1 MSNETLPLTSANRLR
16 SQLQQALESFNHIE
30 WVERTGSTNAD
41 LIQRARSGTGSIVRP
56 WLLGA
61 HLQEE
66 GRGRAG
72 RTWQNRAGAHLMFSC
87 AFDIFLPARSLATL
101 SPLAGVAACEA
112 LRSLLPARHRV
123 ALSLKWPND
132 ILWYG
137 AKLAGILTEVTRA
150 STSPSSA
157 DHHVVVIGIGI
168 NLSDARALSQTLHRH
183 VADWQDVCND
193 CPDIAAHR
201 HADIVATVAKAWYQ
215 TMNQTTAY
223 GFNDLHT
230 RYAEVDALQGQ
241 NVSIIENGQTLYT
254 GIADGVNETGQLILR
269 TARGNEAIS
278 VGEVSVRPTQR

>member
-1 MSNETLPLTSANRLR
+1 MGEA
-16 SQLQQALESFNHIE
+16 
-30 WVERTGSTNAD
+30 VTGSTNAD

-123 ALSLKWPND
+123 ALGTTKWPND
-132 ILWYG
+132 MLWYG

-150 STSPSSA
+150 
-157 DHHVVVIGIGI
+157 
-168 NLSDARALSQTLHRH
+168 ARLAQ
-183 VADWQDVCND
+183 QC
-193 CPDIAAHR
+193 
-201 HADIVATVAKAWYQ
+201 
-215 TMNQTTAY
+215 
-223 GFNDLHT
+223 
-230 RYAEVDALQGQ
+230 
-241 NVSIIENGQTLYT
+241 
-254 GIADGVNETGQLILR
+254 
-269 TARGNEAIS
+269 
-278 VGEVSVRPTQR
+278 RPPWL